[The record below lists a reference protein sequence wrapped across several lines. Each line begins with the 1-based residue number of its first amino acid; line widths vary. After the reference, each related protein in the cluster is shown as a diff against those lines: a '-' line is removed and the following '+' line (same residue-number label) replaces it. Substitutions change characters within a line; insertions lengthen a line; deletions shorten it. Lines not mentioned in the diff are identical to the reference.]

1 MLTIENYKRLKGKV
15 IGQTGYYVQTINPV
29 VMTDIKA
36 PYESTHW
43 YLIEITNRKQ
53 VIMVQLD
60 RIGFLTGTEFIL
72 YELKLGQT
80 YITINR
86 YELMDMNIVVDK
98 INKLILEQYVS

>member
-1 MLTIENYKRLKGKV
+1 MLTIENYKKFKNVLFK
-15 IGQTGYYVQTINPV
+15 TGYHVSDVKPV
-29 VMTDIKA
+29 VLTNTKTL
-36 PYESTHW
+36 ENTHW
-43 YLIEITNRKQ
+43 YFIEITNRKQ
-53 VIMVQLD
+53 TMLVQLD
-60 RIGFLTGTEFIL
+60 RTGFLTGTEFIL

>member
-1 MLTIENYKRLKGKV
+1 MLTIENYKRLKGTV
-15 IGQTGYYVQTINPV
+15 IGSTGYYVDSIKPV
-29 VMTDIKA
+29 VLTDIITL
-36 PYESTHW
+36 ENTHW
-43 YLIEITNRKQ
+43 YMIELTNRKQ
-53 VIMVQLD
+53 YLMLQLD

>member
-1 MLTIENYKRLKGKV
+1 MLTIQNYKKLKNVLFK
-15 IGQTGYYVQTINPV
+15 TGYHVSDVKPV
-29 VMTDIKA
+29 VLTNTKTL
-36 PYESTHW
+36 ENTHW
-43 YLIEITNRKQ
+43 YFIEITNRKQ
-53 VIMVQLD
+53 TMLVQLD
-60 RIGFLTGTEFIL
+60 RTGFLTGTEFIL

>member
-1 MLTIENYKRLKGKV
+1 MLTIQNYKKLKNVLFK
-15 IGQTGYYVQTINPV
+15 TGYHVSDVKPV
-29 VMTDIKA
+29 VLTNTKTL
-36 PYESTHW
+36 ENTHW
-43 YLIEITNRKQ
+43 YFIEITNRKQ
-53 VIMVQLD
+53 TMLVQLD
-60 RIGFLTGTEFIL
+60 RTGILTDTEFIL

>member
-1 MLTIENYKRLKGKV
+1 MLTIQNYKKLKNVLFK
-15 IGQTGYYVQTINPV
+15 TGYHVSDVKPIMLVNPK
-29 VMTDIKA
+29 TFERT
-36 PYESTHW
+36 YW
-43 YLIEITNRKQ
+43 YFIEITNRKQ
-53 VIMVQLD
+53 TMLVQLD
-60 RIGFLTGTEFIL
+60 RTGLLTDTEFIL

>member
-1 MLTIENYKRLKGKV
+1 MLTIQNYKKLKNVLFKK
-15 IGQTGYYVQTINPV
+15 GYHVSDVKPV
-29 VMTDIKA
+29 VLTNTKTL
-36 PYESTHW
+36 ENTHW
-43 YLIEITNRKQ
+43 YFIEITNRKQ
-53 VIMVQLD
+53 TMLVQLD
-60 RIGFLTGTEFIL
+60 RTGLLTGTEFIL